1 MSLDMEFAIKQ
12 DVRNNVVVRGID
24 RDQRRQFLRSLGLI
38 ALVVAML
45 VFSAVQNLRVFRGE
59 FEFEQ
64 RREVLAV
71 LERHHRQYQIE
82 LEVLRSPANL
92 ELRARRELGMR
103 PAQPGEVVV
112 LERVRPAAPPRAI
125 VARSR

>member
-1 MSLDMEFAIKQ
+1 MSVDVEFAIKQ

-24 RDQRRQFLRSLGLI
+24 RDQRRQFLQSLAII

-45 VFSAVQNLRVFRGE
+45 VFSAVQHLRVFRGG

-64 RREVLAV
+64 RRAVLSV
-71 LERHHRQYQIE
+71 LERHHRQYQVE

-92 ELRARRELGMR
+92 DVRARRELGMR
-103 PAQPGEVVV
+103 PARPNEVVV